1 MEIGSP
7 QWKQLIV
14 DGARR
19 FELTLEESTVE
30 RFAVHARELLKWN
43 RKFNLTAIT
52 DPLEVAVKHYLDSIA
67 PIRFLP
73 RNTGLL
79 DIGSGGGFP
88 GIPLK
93 VVMPDLP
100 VTLVDASRKKAGFL
114 THVSRLLALD
124 RLEVFH
130 LRAQDLERQ
139 LRGPQSRQ
147 SAGTGNR
154 IDRVPASF
162 GLIVTRA
169 LGSLDKFLSLGL
181 PVLSEAGV
189 MAAYKGRISEKE
201 IDFDR
206 FSAAGLS
213 VTLHRYELPYFT
225 SERAMVI
232 FRRSP
237 GNPGEVAGS
246 AP

>member
-7 QWKQLIV
+7 QWNQLIV
-14 DGARR
+14 NGARQ

-43 RKFNLTAIT
+43 RKVNLTAIT
-52 DPLEVAVKHYLDSIA
+52 DPLEMAVKHYLDSIA

-100 VTLVDASRKKAGFL
+100 VTLIDASRKKAGFL
-114 THVSRLLALD
+114 KHVSRLLALD
-124 RLEVFH
+124 RLEVLH
-130 LRAQDLERQ
+130 IRAEDLARQ

-147 SAGTGNR
+147 SSSTGNR
-154 IDRVPASF
+154 IDSGPASF

-169 LGSLDKFLSLGL
+169 LAPLDKFLSLGL

-189 MAAYKGRISEKE
+189 MVAFKGGISEEE

-206 FSAAGLS
+206 YSAAGLS
-213 VTLHRYELPYFT
+213 VTFHRYELPYLT
-225 SERAMVI
+225 SQRSVVI
-232 FRRSP
+232 FRRGP

-246 AP
+246 VP